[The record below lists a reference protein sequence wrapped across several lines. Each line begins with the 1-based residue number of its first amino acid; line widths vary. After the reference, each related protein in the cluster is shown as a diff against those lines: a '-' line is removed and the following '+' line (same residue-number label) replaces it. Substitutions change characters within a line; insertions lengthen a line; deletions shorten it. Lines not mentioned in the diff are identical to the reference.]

1 MWIAG
6 PTMKGWN
13 SSQVLQA
20 LLVIVVVGIEG
31 TEGIEEDNPR
41 GGKILPIFQI
51 VRFPNDPCDTST
63 GKNGTCYTA

>member
-1 MWIAG
+1 
-6 PTMKGWN
+6 MKGWN
-13 SSQVLQA
+13 SSQVLKT
-20 LLVIVVVGIEG
+20 LLVMVVVGIEG
-31 TEGIEEDNPR
+31 IEEDSSR

>member
-1 MWIAG
+1 M
-6 PTMKGWN
+6 
-13 SSQVLQA
+13 
-20 LLVIVVVGIEG
+20 VVVGIECI
-31 TEGIEEDNPR
+31 EGIEEDSSR

>member
-13 SSQVLQA
+13 SSQVLKT
-20 LLVIVVVGIEG
+20 LLVMVVVGIEG
-31 TEGIEEDNPR
+31 IEGIEEDSSR

>member
-13 SSQVLQA
+13 SSQVLKT
-20 LLVIVVVGIEG
+20 LLVMVVVGIEG
-31 TEGIEEDNPR
+31 TEGIEEDSSR

>member
-1 MWIAG
+1 
-6 PTMKGWN
+6 MKGWN
-13 SSQVLQA
+13 SSQVLKT
-20 LLVIVVVGIEG
+20 LLVMVVVGIEG
-31 TEGIEEDNPR
+31 IEEDNSR

>member
-13 SSQVLQA
+13 LSQVLKT
-20 LLVIVVVGIEG
+20 LLVMVVVGIEG
-31 TEGIEEDNPR
+31 IEEDSSR